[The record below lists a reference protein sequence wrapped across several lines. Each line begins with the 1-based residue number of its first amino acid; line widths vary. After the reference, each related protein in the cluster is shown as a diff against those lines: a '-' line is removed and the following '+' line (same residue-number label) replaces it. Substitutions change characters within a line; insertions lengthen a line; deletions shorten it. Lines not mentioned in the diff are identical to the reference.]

1 MIPDIVCI
9 SFVIFSLFLEANKLF
24 SFSSFFWNVE
34 TLCLSKSIFIH
45 FTDQLVWV
53 MGFQYLDCVHFYM
66 FYFNYFL
73 DSFFSFSFLSFWN
86 YYFGMFDFPVS
97 PLDFLYSL
105 CYLMFFLAS
114 FSSLYNQPFLKNF
127 SFKSHIFSFK
137 SSFFCTVPF
146 FVCLFFWFI
155 PVSCVQSRVGKE
167 GWQFWTKIMCS
178 GHTSQDVPLSHLIF
192 TSLCNAVLL
201 SLGWPSDLLLMNW
214 ISKSDRI

>member
-146 FVCLFFWFI
+146 FVCFFGLFLFHVFKAEWARKADSSGQK
-155 PVSCVQSRVGKE
+155 SCAVAILPKMSPYLTWYSHPCVMQSSWV
-167 GWQFWTKIMCS
+167 W
-178 GHTSQDVPLSHLIF
+178 D
-192 TSLCNAVLL
+192 
-201 SLGWPSDLLLMNW
+201 DLVTCF
-214 ISKSDRI
+214 